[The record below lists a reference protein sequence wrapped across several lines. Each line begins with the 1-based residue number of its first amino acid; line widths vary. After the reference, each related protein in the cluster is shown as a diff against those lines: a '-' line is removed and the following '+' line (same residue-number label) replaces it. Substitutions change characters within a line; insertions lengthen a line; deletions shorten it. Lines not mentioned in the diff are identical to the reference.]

1 MSSFAHRATS
11 RGFAGRALA
20 PIQRFLKVE
29 AASGIVLMVAA
40 AIALAWA
47 NSPAHGSY
55 VALWHLQVPLRVG
68 SIAFERDV
76 HFWINDG
83 LMTLFFFVV
92 GLEIRREMH
101 GGELSELRRAALPL
115 VAALGGM
122 LMPATIYAVINH
134 SHGAHHGWGIPMAT
148 DIAFAVGVLAL
159 LGKRVPP
166 ALRILLLAL
175 AVIDDVG
182 AILVIALFYASGFE
196 ASGFVVIAA
205 GVAGIFGL
213 RRLGVRQPW
222 AYVPTGVLVWAG
234 AYRAGI
240 HPTLA
245 GVVLG
250 MLTPVLARDGEKVS
264 PLERIEQVLHNPVAF
279 GVMPL
284 FALANAGVRLGSANF
299 DGDGLYAFLGVFL
312 GLCLGKPL
320 GVLGISWIFVKVGGV
335 VLPRGVTF
343 RHLTLVGL
351 LAGIGFTM
359 ALFIA
364 QLAFAP
370 GADALET
377 SKLGILA
384 ASGLTAVL
392 GFALGRA
399 VLPPTFPADAAQDEV
414 TAERSTSE

>member
-1 MSSFAHRATS
+1 MSSFADSARS

-29 AASGIVLMVAA
+29 AASGIVLMAAA
-40 AIALAWA
+40 AIALGWA
-47 NSPAHGSY
+47 NSPEYGSY
-55 VALWHLQVPLRVG
+55 VALWHVQVPLRIGPV
-68 SIAFERDV
+68 AFERDL

-83 LMTLFFFVV
+83 LMTVFFFVV

-101 GGELSELRRAALPL
+101 DGELSELRRAALPL

-148 DIAFAVGVLAL
+148 DIAFAVGVLVL

-182 AILVIALFYASGFE
+182 AILVIALFYASGVD
-196 ASGFVVIAA
+196 ALGFVVVAA
-205 GVAGIFGL
+205 GVASIFGL
-213 RRLGVRQPW
+213 RRLGVRPAW
-222 AYVPTGVLVWAG
+222 AYVPGGVIVWAG

-250 MLTPVLARDGEKVS
+250 MLTPVLAGDGQVES
-264 PLERIEQVLHNPVAF
+264 PLERLERVLHNPVAF

-284 FALANAGVRLGSANF
+284 FALANAGVRFGSANF
-299 DGDGLYAFLGVFL
+299 DGDGWYAFLGVFL
-312 GLCLGKPL
+312 GLCVGKPL
-320 GVLGISWIFVKVGGV
+320 GVLGISWIFVKLGGV
-335 VLPRGVTF
+335 ILPRGVTF
-343 RHLTLVGL
+343 RHLALMGL

-377 SKLGILA
+377 SKLGILV
-384 ASGLTAVL
+384 ASGLMALV

-399 VLPPTFPADAAQDEV
+399 ILPRTFPADAAQDEV
-414 TAERSTSE
+414 TAETSTLD